1 MDIHTVLIVPS
12 TDAPDLPVF
21 QEAVSVCAR
30 KVDLRQSLAFGANLL
45 GLKYRQDA
53 ILFQWH
59 EQWAAY
65 L

>member
-30 KVDLRQSLAFGANLL
+30 KVDLWQSLAFGANLL

-53 ILFQWH
+53 ILFQ
-59 EQWAAY
+59 
-65 L
+65 